1 MYRYIH
7 CTSNV
12 LEDTVF
18 CRDNP
23 HSLSTNKKTDAAA
36 LFHSFS
42 PYEDGQSGADL
53 ELVSLM

>member
-42 PYEDGQSGADL
+42 PYEDGQSGAD
-53 ELVSLM
+53 